1 MKTSPQTNIDGL
13 FDNIINSYETRIQK
27 IQTAFQS
34 SEFITESSHSLFD
47 HVHNSLK
54 ELRKERDL
62 LNTKLCE
69 TIAKNGSLRKKDYQ
83 IMMSGILSSL
93 DEKELDAEKQFAIFI
108 EKQKETAQQLKNGLL
123 DIKDITAQDVG
134 EKIAHIKDQLLQI
147 TRLQEERKETVM
159 KSFEEF
165 QKLHNKMM
173 EYLKNLV
180 DKGDKILIEDIKKIR
195 IQFLSEIQTSL
206 EYSSEIPMRQFS
218 KQP

>member
-1 MKTSPQTNIDGL
+1 MKKHAEINIDGL
-13 FDNIINSYETRIQK
+13 FDNIVNSYETRIQK

-47 HVHNSLK
+47 HVHSSLK

-83 IMMSGILSSL
+83 IMMSGILASL
-93 DEKELDAEKQFAIFI
+93 DEKELEAENQFALFI

-134 EKIAHIKDQLLQI
+134 EKIAQIKEQLSQI
-147 TRLQEERKETVM
+147 TRLQEERKEGVM
-159 KSFEEF
+159 KTFEEF
-165 QKLHNKMM
+165 QKMHDKMM
-173 EYLKNLV
+173 QYLRDLV
-180 DKGDKILIEDIKKIR
+180 DKGDKILIQDIKRVRMQYIN
-195 IQFLSEIQTSL
+195 EIQHSP
-206 EYSSEIPMRQFS
+206 EYSGEI
-218 KQP
+218 K

>member
-1 MKTSPQTNIDGL
+1 MKTRPENNIDGL

-47 HVHNSLK
+47 HVHCSLD
-54 ELRKERDL
+54 ELRRERDL

-83 IMMSGILSSL
+83 SMMSGMLNTL
-93 DEKELDAEKQFAIFI
+93 DEKELEAENQFALFI
-108 EKQKETAQQLKNGLL
+108 ENQKETAQQLKNGLL

-134 EKIAHIKDQLLQI
+134 EKIAHIKDQLSQI

-165 QKLHNKMM
+165 QQLHNKMM
-173 EYLKNLV
+173 EYLRNLV

-195 IQFLSEIQTSL
+195 IHFLNEIQPSP
-206 EYSSEIPMRQFS
+206 EYSSKI
-218 KQP
+218 K